1 MPPLRL
7 SVVQYLN
14 TVPLIWGMLH
24 GEQRGQFEL
33 QLTVPS
39 GCADAIAG
47 HQADVGIVPSIEYQR
62 LDNVEILSGMAIA
75 SKREV
80 KSVLLLSRMPLAQ
93 VQTVAL
99 DESSRTSAA
108 LVRILMKKFYARCV
122 SFSPAEPKPEE
133 MLRRADAALLIG
145 DPALAYCG
153 TAQVYDLASEW
164 RKFTGLPFV
173 FAVWMG
179 HCGLNLA
186 GYHAAFA
193 ASLQFG
199 LAHIDDIAAE
209 YALKLGMTPSAVKV
223 YLTQNIDYSLDEENH
238 QGLKLFYKLAHEV
251 GIVPTAKELHFA

>member
-1 MPPLRL
+1 MAALRL

-24 GEQRGQFEL
+24 GEQRGKFEL

-39 GCADAIAG
+39 GCADAVAKR
-47 HQADVGIVPSIEYQR
+47 QADVGIVPSIEYQR
-62 LDNVEILSGMAIA
+62 LEGVAILPGMSIA

-80 KSVLLLSRMPLAQ
+80 KSVLLLSKMPLAK

-108 LVRILMKKFYARCV
+108 LVRILMHKFYARRV
-122 SFSPAEPKPEE
+122 NFSPAAPEPGE
-133 MLRRADAALLIG
+133 MLRQADAALLIG
-145 DPALAYCG
+145 DPALTYNG
-153 TAQVYDLASEW
+153 RAQVFDLASEW

-179 HCGLNLA
+179 HGNLRPCLA
-186 GYHAAFA
+186 DFA
-193 ASLQFG
+193 ASLHFG
-199 LAHIDDIAAE
+199 LAHMDDIAAE
-209 YALKLGMTPSAVKV
+209 YAPKLGMTPSAVKV
-223 YLTQNIDYSLDEENH
+223 YLTQNIDYSLDEENR

-251 GIVPTAKELHFA
+251 GIIPAEKELSFA